1 MIIMT
6 FDQALKKLK
15 SKARPSELAGM
26 TRFGIVGEGRL
37 GVSVPE
43 LRKLAKEIG
52 RDHEL
57 ALKLWKTGIPDA
69 MILAGLVADPE
80 KVTEKQ
86 MDEWVKDFQS
96 WDVCDQVCCGLFDRV
111 PFTVKKINQWAKS
124 DKEFIRRAAFATIAG
139 VAWHD
144 KEAPDKDLIRF
155 FPLIKKAA
163 TDERNFVRKAVNWAL
178 RNIGKR
184 NLRLNWEA
192 IKAAKEIRKLD
203 SKAARW
209 IAADAI
215 RELESPAV
223 QARLRKS

>member
-1 MIIMT
+1 MNL
-6 FDQALKKLK
+6 DQALRKLK
-15 SKARPSELAGM
+15 AKSRPGELTGLA
-26 TRFGIVGEGRL
+26 RFGITGEKRL
-37 GVSVPE
+37 GVAVPE

-52 RDHEL
+52 KDHGL
-57 ALKLWKTGIPDA
+57 ALKLWKTGVPDA
-69 MILAGLVADPE
+69 MLLAGMVDEPE

-86 MDEWVKDFQS
+86 MDAWVKDFQS
-96 WDVCDQVCCGLFDRV
+96 WDVCDQVCSNLFDRV

-124 DKEFIRRAAFATIAG
+124 DEEFIKRAAFAMIAS

-144 KEAPDKDLIRF
+144 KEAPDKNFIRF
-155 FPLIKKAA
+155 FPLMKKAA

-178 RNIGKR
+178 RNIGKK
-184 NLRLNWEA
+184 NPRLNREA
-192 IKAAKEIRKLD
+192 IKLAKEIQRID

>member
-1 MIIMT
+1 M
-6 FDQALKKLK
+6 A
-15 SKARPSELAGM
+15 
-26 TRFGIVGEGRL
+26 RFGIVGEGRL

-52 RDHEL
+52 KDHGL

-69 MILAGLVADPE
+69 MLLAGMVDDPE

-86 MDEWVKDFQS
+86 MDEWVKDFKS
-96 WDVCDQVCCGLFDRV
+96 WDVCDQACCNLFDRV

-124 DKEFIRRAAFATIAG
+124 DKEFVRRAAFATIAG

-144 KEAPDKDLIRF
+144 KEAPDKDFIRF
-155 FPLIKKAA
+155 FLLMKKAA

-184 NLRLNWEA
+184 NLRLNREA
-192 IKAAKEIRKLD
+192 IKLAKEIQKLD

-223 QARLRKS
+223 QRRLRK

>member
-1 MIIMT
+1 MNL
-6 FDQALKKLK
+6 DQVLQKLK
-15 SKARPSELAGM
+15 SKSRPGELTGLA
-26 TRFGIVGEGRL
+26 RFGITGEKRL

-69 MILAGLVADPE
+69 MLLAGMVDDPE

-86 MDEWVKDFQS
+86 MDAWVKDFQS
-96 WDVCDQVCCGLFDRV
+96 WDVCDQVCSNLFDRV

-124 DKEFIRRAAFATIAG
+124 YEEFIKRAAFAMIAS

-144 KEAPDKDLIRF
+144 KEAPDKNFIRF
-155 FPLIKKAA
+155 FPLMKKAA

-184 NLRLNWEA
+184 NPRLNREA
-192 IKAAKEIRKLD
+192 IKLAKEIQKLD
-203 SKAARW
+203 SKSARW

>member
-1 MIIMT
+1 
-6 FDQALKKLK
+6 
-15 SKARPSELAGM
+15 M